1 MNMGEKELR
10 NCFSCFVAAA
20 ASSLASVVPQWETC
34 VRIVQLGLW
43 VTYEECT
50 AAMSSEMDR
59 MQSLPLSSRIVPG
72 PYCNSLSDCQGKN
85 HISFP
90 ALWPPSTPS
99 KPD

>member
-1 MNMGEKELR
+1 MNMGEKALR

-50 AAMSSEMDR
+50 AVMS
-59 MQSLPLSSRIVPG
+59 
-72 PYCNSLSDCQGKN
+72 Y
-85 HISFP
+85 
-90 ALWPPSTPS
+90 
-99 KPD
+99 